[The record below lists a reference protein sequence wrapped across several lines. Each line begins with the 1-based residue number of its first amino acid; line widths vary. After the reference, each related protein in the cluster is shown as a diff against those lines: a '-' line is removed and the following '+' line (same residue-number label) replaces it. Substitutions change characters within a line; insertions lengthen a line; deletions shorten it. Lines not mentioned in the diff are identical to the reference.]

1 MTANQILGNSDYP
14 MIAYSGFRGT
24 TRNTEP
30 TIEQIKVDLQLL
42 AGRGYKV
49 LKTFDLQ
56 HEFASNVLLAIK
68 ELADADEN
76 FEMYV
81 ILGTWIQCKDA
92 WTENKNHNYV
102 DFVGA
107 SSEVNTA
114 IELAKTYPEIVK
126 VISVGNEAMG
136 EWNEWYWVRPSHIL
150 SYVNIIKGFI
160 ADGILDSDLWVTCS
174 NNYTT
179 WGGSAYYQ
187 TDGLKELINAVDYIS
202 IHTYP
207 YMSNLNDLP
216 ENMDLIKCAVDL
228 AATDFQK
235 VKDYLTSINS
245 DKPVHIGETGWASKA
260 SNIFSSISS
269 EENQAAYNN
278 AISKWGR
285 DNNISVC
292 LFSAFDELWKCD
304 WDVNDHENHFG
315 IFNIDRTLKGVGQ

>member
-14 MIAYSGFRGT
+14 MIAYSGFRGIS
-24 TRNTEP
+24 RDTEP

-49 LKTFDLQ
+49 LRTFDLQ

-81 ILGTWIQCKDA
+81 ILGTWVQCKNA
-92 WTENKNHNYV
+92 WTENKNHNYDDYSANSIEV
-102 DFVGA
+102 DM
-107 SSEVNTA
+107 A
-114 IELAKTYPEIVK
+114 IHLAHTYPEIVK

-136 EWNEWYWVRPSHIL
+136 EWNKWYWVHPDRIL
-150 SYVNIIKGFI
+150 GYVNIIKRFI
-160 ADGILDSDLWVTCS
+160 ADGFLDSDLWVTCS
-174 NNYTT
+174 DHHTA
-179 WGGSAYYQ
+179 WGGSPQYQ
-187 TDGLKELINAVDYIS
+187 TDGLKDLINAVDYIS

-216 ENMDLIKCAVDL
+216 ENMDLIKSAVDL

-260 SNIFSSISS
+260 SNTFSSISN

-304 WDVNDHENHFG
+304 WDANDHENHFG
-315 IFNIDRTLKGVGQ
+315 IFNIDRTAKGVGL